1 MRTLELILPLA
12 LLVLVFAL
20 LAGGYAKGRADGEN
34 SPVRVI
40 GPEPMYRCWE
50 VTPDE

>member
-1 MRTLELILPLA
+1 MRTLELILPLV
-12 LLVLVFAL
+12 LLALVFAL

-34 SPVRVI
+34 SLVRVFA
-40 GPEPMYRCWE
+40 PEPMYRCWE